1 MFLMSAPISNG
12 AANIAHITM
21 FVCSSTALSPPQQMQ
36 GASGCSRSTQYLQQ
50 RPARTS
56 VHHICRSNQADSS
69 NYAGRLLSRSLERYS
84 HVAVES
90 S

>member
-36 GASGCSRSTQYLQQ
+36 GASGCARSTQYLQQ
-50 RPARTS
+50 QRPARPPSSTF
-56 VHHICRSNQADSS
+56 IIYIEPIRSIAETTQ
-69 NYAGRLLSRSLERYS
+69 
-84 HVAVES
+84 VAV
-90 S
+90 